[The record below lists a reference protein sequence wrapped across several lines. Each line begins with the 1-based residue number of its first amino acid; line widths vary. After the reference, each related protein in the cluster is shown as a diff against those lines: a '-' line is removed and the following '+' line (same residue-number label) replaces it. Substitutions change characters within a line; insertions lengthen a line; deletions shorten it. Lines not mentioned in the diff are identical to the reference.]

1 MNKQILFRK
10 WCECFFRKTCS
21 FKLEAL
27 KELIKLSDVNE
38 SLLYISDIYR
48 FKQELFKDKD
58 NNSFAWSSSSADQ
71 SSILDRFAYHHLSV
85 IYNSFSIENPTYS
98 ISDISYES
106 IKNLCFSL
114 NIEGESFTF
123 KYLIDNNITSQ
134 NIIFGKVHANDNS
147 RDDPLND
154 MIKYVLSGKEDFSIN
169 HKSALWVTK
178 VIEEIKILLYPKINI
193 IGAGIF
199 GCVSAIELIKRG
211 YNVNLFEKK

>member
-1 MNKQILFRK
+1 MLKIGLLGEGSFGLKIKEKLENKFNLIWIADSNVDFKTLEKPHWVFIATPNIFHFEQAK
-10 WCECFFRKTCS
+10 FFLENGVNVFLEKPAVLNS
-21 FKLEAL
+21 EAL

-58 NNSFAWSSSSADQ
+58 NNSFAWSKSSSADQ

-85 IYNSFSIENPTYS
+85 IYNSFAIENPTYS

-134 NIIFGKVHANDNS
+134 NIIFS
-147 RDDPLND
+147 
-154 MIKYVLSGKEDFSIN
+154 
-169 HKSALWVTK
+169 
-178 VIEEIKILLYPKINI
+178 
-193 IGAGIF
+193 
-199 GCVSAIELIKRG
+199 
-211 YNVNLFEKK
+211 